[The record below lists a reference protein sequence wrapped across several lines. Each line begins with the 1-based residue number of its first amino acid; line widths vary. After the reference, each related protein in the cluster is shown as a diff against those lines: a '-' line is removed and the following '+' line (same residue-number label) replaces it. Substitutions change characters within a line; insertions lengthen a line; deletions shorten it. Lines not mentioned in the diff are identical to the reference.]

1 MKRNRLKKFFI
12 VVMMVTCI
20 LGSSIGV
27 SAKSDSGATYISNKY
42 GSLTGSTSG
51 VMGYKEKAYNTQA
64 KTTKKVSKIRA
75 KLSVCYKKTGVSIGD
90 GENTGWLANSKLAL
104 TCDYE
109 MHHFYN
115 KLTKKH
121 DGFVNTKCVAYGTA
135 DAITAKAYAVY
146 TSVTY

>member
-1 MKRNRLKKFFI
+1 MRRSKLTKI
-12 VVMMVTCI
+12 ITVVMIATCI
-20 LGSSIGV
+20 LGSSIST
-27 SAKSDSGATYISNKY
+27 SAKTDSGSVYISNKY
-42 GSLTGSTSG
+42 GSLNGSTDGS
-51 VMGYKEKAYNTQA
+51 MGYKEKTYNTQA
-64 KTTKKVSKIRA
+64 KTTKKVPKIRA
-75 KLSVCYKKTGVSIGD
+75 KLSVCYKATGVFLGS

-115 KLTKKH
+115 KLTKKY

-135 DAITAKAYAVY
+135 DAITAKAYTVY

>member
-1 MKRNRLKKFFI
+1 MKRNKLAKI
-12 VVMMVTCI
+12 VVAVMMSVCI
-20 LGSSIGV
+20 LGSSISV
-27 SAKSDSGATYISNKY
+27 SAKSDSGSVYISSTY
-42 GSLTGSTSG
+42 GSLTGTTNG
-51 VMGYKEKAYNTQA
+51 TMGYKEKLYNTSA

-75 KLSVCYKKTGVSIGD
+75 KLAVCYKKTGVFLGD
-90 GENTGWLANSKLAL
+90 GENTGWLTNSKSAL

-115 KLTKKH
+115 SLTKKY